1 LASDSKEREEAMNFD
16 YLLFYGFLAFVIV
29 LIVLRVVIVIMRKK

>member
-1 LASDSKEREEAMNFD
+1 MNLD

-29 LIVLRVVIVIMRKK
+29 LIVLRVVIVIMRK

>member
-1 LASDSKEREEAMNFD
+1 MNYDS
-16 YLLFYGFLAFVIV
+16 LLFYGFLAFVIA